1 MKQEGEIDF
10 STTSRREYVEKTAEK
25 VSPVKPVSSTK
36 ITGKFD
42 GTTTNQ
48 AMFQDSPR
56 EKVKAFKPQDNL
68 KLEGGNFADGS
79 TTKTE
84 FQNWEYV
91 KPSAIKHESTM
102 RQEGDIDFSTTMS
115 REYVGKTAEEIALL
129 KSRAYKPQDNLKVES
144 GDFAN
149 ESVTRTE
156 YQNWEYVKPSAIKH
170 ESTMRQ
176 EGDIDFSTTMSREYV
191 GKTAEEIALLKSR
204 AYKPQD
210 NLKLEGGDFT
220 SESTTRKEFQNWE
233 YVKQT
238 PVKHDSSMRQ
248 EGDIDFSTTSRRE
261 YVEKTAEKVS
271 PVKPVSSTKITG
283 KFDGT
288 TTNQVMFQ
296 DSPREKVKSFKPQ
309 DNLKLEGG
317 NFANESTTKM
327 EYQNWEYVKPSP
339 IKHDSTMRQEGD
351 IDFSTTMSREYV
363 GKTAEEIALL
373 KSRAYKPQDNLKL
386 EGGDFTSESTTRKE
400 FQNWEYVKQTPVKH
414 DSSMRQEGDI
424 DFSTTSRREYVE
436 KTAEKVSPVKPA
448 SSTKITGKF
457 DGTTTNQ
464 VMFQDSPREKVKAF
478 KPQDNLKLEGG
489 NFANES
495 ITKKEYQNWEYVKPS
510 PIKHDSSMRQEGDID
525 FSTTNRREYVGKTA
539 EEMALLKSQAYRP
552 HDNLKLESGDFA
564 NESITK
570 TEYQNWEYVK
580 PSAIK
585 HESTMRQEGDIDFS
599 TTNRREYVG
608 KTAEEM
614 ALLKSQ
620 SFKPQD
626 NLKLEGGDFTSES
639 ITKKEFQNWEYVK
652 PSPIKHESTMRQ
664 EGDIDFSTTSRREYV
679 EKTAEK
685 VSPVKPVSSTKI
697 TGKFEGT
704 TTNQAM
710 FQDSPREK
718 VKAFKPQDNL
728 KLEGGDFA
736 DGSTTKAEF
745 QNWEYVKAL
754 PIKHDSTMRQE
765 GEIDFSTTSR
775 REYVGKTAEEIAL
788 LKSRAY
794 KPQDNLKLEGG
805 DFSNESITK
814 TEYQNWE
821 YVKPTPIKHDST
833 MKQEGDI
840 DFSTTSRREYIGKTA
855 EKVSPIKPVSST
867 KITGKF
873 EGTTTNQA
881 MFQDSPREKAKAF
894 KPQDNLKL
902 EGGDFTSESTT
913 KKEFQNW
920 EYVKPSPIKHDST
933 MRQEGDIDFSTT
945 TRREYIG
952 KTAEEIALL
961 KSRAYKPQDNLK
973 LESGDF
979 ANQSTTKT
987 EFQNWEYVK
996 QTPVKHDSTMKQ
1008 EGDMDF
1014 STTTRREYVGKTAEK
1029 VSPVKPVSSTKV
1041 TGKFEGTTTNQAMFQ
1056 DSPREKVKAFK
1067 PKDNLK
1073 LEGGDFANESTTK
1086 KEYQNWEYVKPSPI
1100 KHESTMKQEG
1110 DIDFSTT
1117 NKREFVGKTAEKVSP
1132 VKPVSSTKIS
1142 GEFDGT
1148 TTNQAMFQAKKSVEK
1163 VKGKRPQTNIQ
1174 LEKGKFEDQTTARR
1188 EFQQWEINKPKPI
1201 KPTGNLAQ
1209 DGDMDF
1215 TTSNKT
1221 DFQPKSVPAVQPIRP
1236 KPSSPVSGE
1245 FDGTTTNKVMFQ
1257 AQTAERVHDIRPKDN
1272 LRVDSGQFI
1281 GETTN
1286 SKEFNFKAGA
1296 KPEPI
1301 KPKSNLTQE
1310 GEFDFKTS
1318 NQTEFEKKQ
1327 ISKVSQIRPKTQTK
1341 TSDGKFYSTTTN
1353 QAMFQTPQMQNVH
1366 GIKPSDNLH
1375 VEKGK
1380 FQSNTTSTDEYQQW
1394 KIQKQKANQ
1403 LASSLKQEGNMQF
1416 ETTNKTEFKER
1427 SFDRV
1432 QQIRPKTTNKL
1443 IEGDFDSTT
1452 TNQVMFQE
1460 HGSVQRAKPIR
1471 HESNLRL
1478 EGGKFANET
1487 TNTREFRQW
1496 VKMENKDS
1504 QNKKKI
1510 EAAGVRSQKEK
1521 SETKKD
1527 SGAQNIKVTGDKDQ
1541 HEPWKL
1547 NKETGETIVKE
1558 TKTVSGQSEIRLADD
1573 KTKTQSETQQ
1583 LKRSE
1588 ETTQVV
1594 KSKIEVSKSDISMQK
1609 QEIETRSSQTTQRT
1623 NGERQHRVR
1632 EITSVTTDSG
1642 GKPSPKVKSIV
1653 PAGNLS
1659 SEGDM
1664 TFATTSQT
1672 DFSHQT
1678 ATMSKSES
1686 KQMSSSVKEV
1696 SEMRSQKSVGNVK
1709 TRTSTGGNLFGEGD
1723 MSFAT
1728 TSKSDFSPQ
1737 KISGD
1742 SKQMSSTP
1750 KGTVSRQ
1757 SKVAVENEIALNATL
1772 SRRSVSKE
1780 SLSKGMSSRDNSMS
1794 PQKTPT
1800 KTKRFRPED
1809 NLKIESVP
1817 FDATSTTRTEF
1828 QKWETRRSS
1837 SKKRNESLKQEGSME
1852 FNVTSND
1859 YSQMAYQANRDQ
1871 IKAKSKADQRGS
1883 LGQSGAMEFHTTSN
1897 SSYTVHAGSYGTK
1910 SKTVRPRTSLKLGSE
1925 EATSKQ
1931 DAMSSSRSNPEVSS
1945 SELVSTSRAAYV
1957 SHTPSR
1963 RSVANRPPTNQKI
1976 GEGSFESQTTTR
1988 SSFAVHQGQVE
1999 KPRIVKHESH
2009 NILNTENGFTGKSTY
2024 RNSFETVRTHHCP
2037 VLDLEAGRSALSFN
2051 EEKNGH
2057 LFYAPNVEMNVA

>member
-1 MKQEGEIDF
+1 GGDFANESITKTEYQNWEYVKPSPIKHDSTMKQEGEIDF

-25 VSPVKPVSSTK
+25 VSPMKPVSSTK

-68 KLEGGNFADGS
+68 KLEGGHFADGS

-84 FQNWEYV
+84 FQNWEYVKPSQIKHDSTMRQEGEIDFSTTSRREYVGKTAEEIALLKSRAYRPQDNLKLEGGDFANESITKTEYQNWEYV

-102 RQEGDIDFSTTMS
+102 RQEGNIDFSTTMS

-129 KSRAYKPQDNLKVES
+129 KSRAYRP
-144 GDFAN
+144 
-149 ESVTRTE
+149 R
-156 YQNWEYVKPSAIKH
+156 
-170 ESTMRQ
+170 
-176 EGDIDFSTTMSREYV
+176 
-191 GKTAEEIALLKSR
+191 
-204 AYKPQD
+204 D
-210 NLKLEGGDFT
+210 NLKLEGGEFA
-220 SESTTRKEFQNWE
+220 SESTTKKEFQNWE
-233 YVKQT
+233 YVKQA

-288 TTNQVMFQ
+288 TTNQ
-296 DSPREKVKSFKPQ
+296 
-309 DNLKLEGG
+309 L
-317 NFANESTTKM
+317 
-327 EYQNWEYVKPSP
+327 
-339 IKHDSTMRQEGD
+339 
-351 IDFSTTMSREYV
+351 
-363 GKTAEEIALL
+363 
-373 KSRAYKPQDNLKL
+373 
-386 EGGDFTSESTTRKE
+386 
-400 FQNWEYVKQTPVKH
+400 
-414 DSSMRQEGDI
+414 
-424 DFSTTSRREYVE
+424 
-436 KTAEKVSPVKPA
+436 
-448 SSTKITGKF
+448 
-457 DGTTTNQ
+457 
-464 VMFQDSPREKVKAF
+464 MFQDSPREKVKAF
-478 KPQDNLKLEGG
+478 KP
-489 NFANES
+489 
-495 ITKKEYQNWEYVKPS
+495 
-510 PIKHDSSMRQEGDID
+510 
-525 FSTTNRREYVGKTA
+525 
-539 EEMALLKSQAYRP
+539 
-552 HDNLKLESGDFA
+552 HDNLKLEDGDFT

-608 KTAEEM
+608 NTAEEM

-626 NLKLEGGDFTSES
+626 NLKLEGGDFTNES

-679 EKTAEK
+679 GKTAEK

-697 TGKFEGT
+697 TGKFDGT

-718 VKAFKPQDNL
+718 VKAFKPKDNL

-745 QNWEYVKAL
+745 QNWEYVKAV

-805 DFSNESITK
+805 DFANESTTK

-821 YVKPTPIKHDST
+821 YVKPSPIKHDST

-881 MFQDSPREKAKAF
+881 MYQDSPREKVKAF

-973 LESGDF
+973 LEGGDF
-979 ANQSTTKT
+979 ANQSTTMT
-987 EFQNWEYVK
+987 EYQNWEYVK
-996 QTPVKHDSTMKQ
+996 PSPIRHDSTMKQ
-1008 EGDMDF
+1008 EGDIDF
-1014 STTTRREYVGKTAEK
+1014 STTSRREYVGKTAEK

-1041 TGKFEGTTTNQAMFQ
+1041 TGKFEGTTTNQAVYQ

-1067 PKDNLK
+1067 PQDNLK

-1117 NKREFVGKTAEKVSP
+1117 TKREFVGKTAEKVSP

-1215 TTSNKT
+1215 TTSSKT

-1272 LRVDSGQFI
+1272 LRVDSGQFV

-1286 SKEFNFKAGA
+1286 SKEFSFKAGA

-1301 KPKSNLTQE
+1301 KPKSSLTQE

-1327 ISKVSQIRPKTQTK
+1327 INKVSQIRPKTQTK

-1394 KIQKQKANQ
+1394 KVQKQKVNQ

-1427 SFDRV
+1427 SFDKV

-1452 TNQVMFQE
+1452 TNQVMFQQ
-1460 HGSVQRAKPIR
+1460 HGTVERAKPIR

-1521 SETKKD
+1521 SEVKKD
-1527 SGAQNIKVTGDKDQ
+1527 SGAQNIKATGVKDQ
-1541 HEPWKL
+1541 HEPWRL

-1573 KTKTQSETQQ
+1573 KTKTRSESQQLQRSEQQLQRSEQQ

-1594 KSKIEVSKSDISMQK
+1594 KSKVEVSKSDISMQK
-1609 QEIETRSSQTTQRT
+1609 QEIETHSSQTTQRT

-1632 EITSVTTDSG
+1632 EISSVTTDSG

-1664 TFATTSQT
+1664 SFATTSQT
-1672 DFSHQT
+1672 DFSRQT

-1686 KQMSSSVKEV
+1686 KQMSSSSVKEV
-1696 SEMRSQKSVGNVK
+1696 SEVRSQKSVGNVK

-1723 MSFAT
+1723 MSFVT
-1728 TSKSDFSPQ
+1728 TSKTDFSPQ
-1737 KISGD
+1737 KISGE
-1742 SKQMSSTP
+1742 SKQMSSVQ

-1809 NLKIESVP
+1809 NLKIEPVP
-1817 FDATSTTRTEF
+1817 FDATSTTKTEF

-1859 YSQMAYQANRDQ
+1859 YSQVAYQTNRDH

-1897 SSYTVHAGSYGTK
+1897 SSYTAHAGSYGTK

-1925 EATSKQ
+1925 DATSKQ

-1945 SELVSTSRAAYV
+1945 SEFVSTSRAAYV
-1957 SHTPSR
+1957 THTPSR

-1976 GEGSFESQTTTR
+1976 GEGSFDSQTTTR
-1988 SSFAVHQGQVE
+1988 SSFTVHQGQVE
-1999 KPRIVKHESH
+1999 KPRIIKHESH
-2009 NILNTENGFTGKSTY
+2009 NILNTENGFTGGTTY

-2037 VLDLEAGRSALSFN
+2037 VLDLEAGRSAFSFN

-2057 LFYAPNVEMNVA
+2057 LFYAPNVQTNIA